1 MYTHSY
7 YQVMSLFV
15 NNINRSKYIFGKE
28 QDMTKN
34 IIFNCKFGV
43 NFQSKFSKEIVLF
56 TKNYPQVLKKCNKIE
71 Y

>member
-34 IIFNCKFGV
+34 IIFNCIFGV
-43 NFQSKFSKEIVLF
+43 NSQSKFSKEIVLF
-56 TKNYPQVLKKCNKIE
+56 TKNYT
-71 Y
+71 